1 MKDLRRKWECK
12 PTTALNNQALSHTAE
27 RNDMEMEEKKKSSL
41 VVFISILVALI
52 GGVISVAYIVYK
64 AMSNKSYEEKWKDYD
79 ECGI

>member
-1 MKDLRRKWECK
+1 MK
-12 PTTALNNQALSHTAE
+12 
-27 RNDMEMEEKKKSSL
+27 KKKSNL
-41 VVFISILVALI
+41 IVFISILAALL

>member
-1 MKDLRRKWECK
+1 
-12 PTTALNNQALSHTAE
+12 
-27 RNDMEMEEKKKSSL
+27 MEMEEKKKSSL

-52 GGVISVAYIVYK
+52 GGIISVAYIVYK